1 MLSTTGRKKKAIK
14 HFEARPDRVDRKI
27 YNMF

>member
-1 MLSTTGRKKKAIK
+1 MLSTAGRKKEEAIK

-27 YNMF
+27 